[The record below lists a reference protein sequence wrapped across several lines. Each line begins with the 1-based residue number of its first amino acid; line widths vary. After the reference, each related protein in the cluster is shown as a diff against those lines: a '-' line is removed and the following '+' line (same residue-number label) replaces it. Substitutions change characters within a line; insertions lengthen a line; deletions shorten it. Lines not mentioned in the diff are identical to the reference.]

1 MDPNEAQ
8 NIAQYMQLFGHAP
21 PGISPENLKL
31 VQALQAAKAAQPAAV
46 PAAPV
51 PTYNRATPGM
61 GGAISD
67 AVKAASGAMAPKA
80 VTQQSQREAALEAAN
95 Q

>member
-8 NIAQYMQLFGHAP
+8 NILQYMQLFGHAP
-21 PGISPENLKL
+21 AGISPQNLKL
-31 VQALQAAKAAQPAAV
+31 VQALQAAKAAQPAAPV
-46 PAAPV
+46 TPTPAI
-51 PTYNRATPGM
+51 NRATPGL

-67 AVKAASGAMAPKA
+67 AVKAVAGVTAPKSI
-80 VTQQSQREAALEAAN
+80 TQQNARLAAQEAAN

>member
-8 NIAQYMQLFGHAP
+8 NIIQYMQLFGHAP
-21 PGISPENLKL
+21 AGISPENLKL
-31 VQALQAAKAAQPAAV
+31 VQALQTAKATQPAVA
-46 PAAPV
+46 PATPV

-67 AVKAASGAMAPKA
+67 AVKAAAGAMAPKS
-80 VTQQSQREAALEAAN
+80 VTQAAQRQAAMEAAN